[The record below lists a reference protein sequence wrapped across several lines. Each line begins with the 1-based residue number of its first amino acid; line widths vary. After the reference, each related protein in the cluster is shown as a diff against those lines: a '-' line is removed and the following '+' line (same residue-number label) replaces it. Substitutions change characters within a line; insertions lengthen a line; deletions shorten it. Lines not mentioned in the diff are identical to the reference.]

1 MTASHSTEDQL
12 GLRTMRGLRWSYFSI
27 GVNALVQIGFA
38 AAMARLLT
46 PAAFGVVAMAG
57 VVLRYGMQ
65 MSQLGLG
72 EAIVQR
78 PALSRE
84 DVRAAF
90 TSSLALG
97 AVFMAVFWFF
107 APVAGAFFHDPDVVG
122 VTRGL
127 SVGFVIAGLSTT
139 PLSLL
144 RRDLSFRPIAIIE
157 IVAYV
162 VGYGAFGVGLAA
174 AGAGFWALV
183 AGALAQQA
191 IGAVLF
197 LLVRRFDARPYFA
210 WARVRHLYSFGG
222 KVTAISLLEVTL
234 GTLGTFWIGATM
246 SAGAVGLYNRASYL
260 ISLPSQYITTGLSRV
275 LLPSFSSVQADT
287 ARLRGAYLAAVT
299 AAAAVILPLGWGVAG
314 AASQVVG
321 VVLGPQWT
329 EAAPVLAILA
339 LAAPFSML
347 SHFAGILCEATAT
360 LWSKLGLTAGR
371 LALLVVM
378 YWALAPRGL
387 TGLAVALLVEEVV
400 TQGLYLVL
408 VRRVLQT
415 SYLPVLSVFRVGL
428 PSGIAALL
436 VTWGAAAAGRWAG
449 APEWV
454 VFIVQLALGVL
465 VLAGFAWFGGGGVVR
480 EELRRRWRQLR
491 APGGE
496 PDAVTGSGGP
506 A

>member
-1 MTASHSTEDQL
+1 MEDQL
-12 GLRTMRGLRWSYFSI
+12 GLRTVRGLRWSYFSI
-27 GVNALVQIGFA
+27 GVNTLVQIGFA

-78 PALSRE
+78 PTLSRE
-84 DVRAAF
+84 DVRAVF

-97 AVFMAVFWFF
+97 AVFMAAFWAL
-107 APVAGAFFHDPDVVG
+107 APLAGDFFHDADVVWAM
-122 VTRGL
+122 RGL
-127 SVGFVIAGLSTT
+127 SAGFVIAGLSTT
-139 PLSLL
+139 PISLL

-162 VGYGAFGVGLAA
+162 LGYGAFGVGLAA
-174 AGAGFWALV
+174 AGLGFWALV
-183 AGALAQQA
+183 AGSLAQQA

-197 LLVRRFDARPYFA
+197 LLVRRFDARPYFK

-222 KVTAISLLEVTL
+222 KVTAISLLEITL

-260 ISLPSQYITTGLSRV
+260 ISLPSQYVSTGLSRV
-275 LLPSFSSVQADT
+275 LLPSFSRVQDDT
-287 ARLRGAYLAAVT
+287 ARLRGAYQTGVT
-299 AAAAVILPLGWGVAG
+299 AAAALILPLGWGTAG
-314 AASQVVG
+314 AAPQVVA

-339 LAAPFSML
+339 LATPFSML

-360 LWSKLGLTAGR
+360 LWSKLALTVGR
-371 LALLVVM
+371 LAVLVALC
-378 YWALAPRGL
+378 WALAPLGL
-387 TGLAVALLVEEVV
+387 TGLAAALLVEEVL
-400 TQGLYLVL
+400 TQGLYVVL
-408 VRRVLQT
+408 VSRVLRT
-415 SYLPVLSVFRVGL
+415 SFLSALSVVRVGL
-428 PSGIAALL
+428 PSGLVAFA
-436 VTWGAAAAGRWAG
+436 VTWGAAAVGRSAG
-449 APEWV
+449 APQWA
-454 VFIVQLALGVL
+454 VFVVQLALGAA
-465 VLAGFAWFGGGGVVR
+465 VLAGFAWYGGGGVVR
-480 EELRRRWRQLR
+480 QEFRRRWRQLR
-491 APGGE
+491 SAGSEPAGGE
-496 PDAVTGSGGP
+496 QAAVADPGET